1 MSRHGIR
8 TSREFLLLEVL
19 VAVYVDRQPYLNEP
33 RMASSRVARREWL
46 SIYTCDLMILGMPW
60 IMFDAIDAGVLA
72 LFARLE

>member
-1 MSRHGIR
+1 
-8 TSREFLLLEVL
+8 
-19 VAVYVDRQPYLNEP
+19 
-33 RMASSRVARREWL
+33 MASSRVARREWL